1 MEILVIQHSCK
12 KFLKPYNT
20 LELYNLFIWPK
31 MVPPVYADLGKL
43 ARDLFRRGYHPGL
56 WQLDCKTMTSSGIEF
71 FTTGFASQDAS
82 KVMGSL
88 QSKYNIEDYG
98 ITLTERWNTDNLLF
112 GEIAQKDKLVE
123 GLLLALEGRFQ
134 PSSGD
139 KSGRFMARYA
149 KDFFNILGKIDIK
162 SDPLIGLSLVL
173 SHNQFLAGASTDV
186 DINSENIGWS
196 VALGWTNE
204 TTTVHGELINADGWL
219 LSVFHKANEQIDAA
233 VEVGQAAAGAV
244 EEGEEPRRGD
254 LNVGVGMVYRL
265 EGDALIRAK
274 INSNVE
280 LGLGFQQ
287 KLREG
292 ITMSISTVL
301 DCPHIT
307 DGNHKFGVGLSL
319 EC

>member
-1 MEILVIQHSCK
+1 M
-12 KFLKPYNT
+12 
-20 LELYNLFIWPK
+20 
-31 MVPPVYADLGKL
+31 
-43 ARDLFRRGYHPGL
+43 
-56 WQLDCKTMTSSGIEF
+56 
-71 FTTGFASQDAS
+71 
-82 KVMGSL
+82 
-88 QSKYNIEDYG
+88 
-98 ITLTERWNTDNLLF
+98 
-112 GEIAQKDKLVE
+112 
-123 GLLLALEGRFQ
+123 
-134 PSSGD
+134 
-139 KSGRFMARYA
+139 
-149 KDFFNILGKIDIK
+149 
-162 SDPLIGLSLVL
+162 
-173 SHNQFLAGASTDV
+173 
-186 DINSENIGWS
+186 
-196 VALGWTNE
+196 
-204 TTTVHGELINADGWL
+204 
-219 LSVFHKANEQIDAA
+219 FHKANEQIDAA

>member
-1 MEILVIQHSCK
+1 MA
-12 KFLKPYNT
+12 
-20 LELYNLFIWPK
+20 
-31 MVPPVYADLGKL
+31 PPVYADLGKL
-43 ARDLFRRGYHPGL
+43 ARDLFKRGYHPGL

-98 ITLTERWNTDNLLF
+98 ITLTERWNTDNLLY

-139 KSGRFMARYA
+139 KSGKFLARYA
-149 KDFFNILGKIDIK
+149 QDYFNILGKCDIK
-162 SDPLIGLSLVL
+162 RDPIIGLSLVVG
-173 SHNQFLAGASTDV
+173 HEGFLAGASTDV
-186 DINSENIGWS
+186 DINAENVNWS
-196 VALGWTNE
+196 VALGWSNDK
-204 TTTVHGELINADGWL
+204 TTLHGELINAKGWL
-219 LSVFHKANEQIDAA
+219 VSVFHKATDQIDAA
-233 VEVGQAAAGAV
+233 IEIGQPASPLEGDDLQFGDVNAGI
-244 EEGEEPRRGD
+244 
-254 LNVGVGMVYRL
+254 GMIYRL

-274 INSNVE
+274 INSNAEV
-280 LGLGFQQ
+280 GLGFQQ

-301 DCPHIT
+301 NCKQFS
-307 DGNHKFGVGLSL
+307 DGDHKFGVGLSL

>member
-1 MEILVIQHSCK
+1 MA
-12 KFLKPYNT
+12 P
-20 LELYNLFIWPK
+20 
-31 MVPPVYADLGKL
+31 PPVYTDLGKL

-98 ITLTERWNTDNLLF
+98 LTLTERWNTDNLLY
-112 GEIAQKDKLVE
+112 GEIAQKDKLAE

-139 KSGRFMARYA
+139 KEGRFMARYA
-149 KDFFNILGKIDIK
+149 QESYNVLGKIDIK
-162 SDPLIGLSLVL
+162 SDPLVGLSLVL
-173 SHNQFLAGASTDV
+173 GHKEFLGGVAVDC
-186 DINSENIGWS
+186 DINGGNVSWK

-204 TTTVHGELINADGWL
+204 STTLHAELINAEGWL
-219 LSVFHKANEQIDAA
+219 LSLFHKANEQIDAA
-233 VEVGQAAAGAV
+233 VEIGKAAAEAAT
-244 EEGEEPRRGD
+244 EEGQEPTESE
-254 LNVGVGMVYRL
+254 LNIGVGMIYHL
-265 EGDALIRAK
+265 AGDALIRAK
-274 INSNVE
+274 INNNAE
-280 LGLGFQQ
+280 LGLGYQQ

-301 DCPHIT
+301 DCKNIT
-307 DGNHKFGVGLSL
+307 EGNHKFGVGLSL